1 MVQAPVWEGGCL
13 MKKIMETYEAD
24 VIRLTLD
31 RGFTKFITALA
42 AVLLWDRFLGL
53 GGITRLRDGG
63 LAAAVVL
70 LAAAVV
76 LLAAAWIGYLRLD
89 GVQPSRLPEPAVE
102 TFGHPAHGGITGL
115 ADEHTVPMAQAE
127 REDRRLC
134 GVLSS
139 LLAAVTFLVS
149 SMLLSLFA
157 K

>member
-63 LAAAVVL
+63 